1 MIFSYTAF
9 DKAGE
14 TVFGTIEADSKEQA
28 ASIVYE
34 QNLIVAKLVPIK
46 QMGKT
51 KVKPTELIIFTRLL
65 STAVNA
71 SIPLT
76 RALEI
81 TMGELAAKSELRMI
95 ILSILHQLKS
105 GKALS
110 NALSMYRNVFSELY
124 VNMVKAGEKSGKLG
138 IALGEVL
145 KHLQKRYEMKKKISS
160 ALMYPGIIMGF
171 AMVILV
177 FFVMVLIPKFQE
189 SYSQFGSDIPTFT
202 KGLMDVTNWIKSN
215 ILYIAG
221 GIAAIVFAISRIIRT
236 NRGRII
242 FEKVIF
248 AIPVVGT
255 LYLMDIVSRFTR
267 TLSVLLSNGITLVD
281 SLELVQGVVGNR
293 IFEYTIINANKDLRE
308 GKTFTGALRENK
320 YVPGIMT
327 QMAAMGEES
336 GRLAE
341 LMGNIADFY
350 ESEVDVSIEKI
361 TSVITPVMI
370 MFIGVIIGIIVVGL
384 FLPIF
389 SISEMVQ

>member
-46 QMGKT
+46 RMGKT
-51 KVKPTELIIFTRLL
+51 KVKPEELIIFTRLL

-189 SYSQFGSDIPTFT
+189 SYSQFGSDIPAFT

-221 GIAAIVFAISRIIRT
+221 GIAAIAFAISRIIRT